1 MNDVTAC
8 RPTLKISLPVLVLA
22 WSVAAGNATAGEP
35 SVELLWPSGAPGAKG
50 DRPSDKPTLTVYLP
64 DRAKATVLGYRD
76 GNLVT
81 LRQGT
86 GAFVCLADKPGDE
99 GFAVACYHRLLEPYM
114 ARGRVLK
121 AEGMKTKESIEQRWT
136 EIDAGSLSMPR
147 HPASMHQLFGAEPV
161 QPDSAEGLTRLTVIY
176 VAYATEEH
184 VGLPSQPTGELPWL
198 MFPGK
203 PTAHVMISH

>member
-1 MNDVTAC
+1 MLRVARFVTVFAALLPAVGSAQEDS
-8 RPTLKISLPVLVLA
+8 RQVSLAVL
-22 WSVAAGNATAGEP
+22 P
-35 SVELLWPSGAPGAKG
+35 
-50 DRPSDKPTLTVYLP
+50 LP
-64 DRAKATVLGYRD
+64 QADRAKATVLGYRD